1 MVGNH
6 GAMGEAFLRLA
17 GCRSV
22 PRQATPRIDR
32 HFFRAV
38 AAVTDMGTGICALLL
53 ALASSGKRPLPR
65 HFFFKK
71 MFYALIKRRQR
82 NFLFYIVIYVL
93 DE

>member
-1 MVGNH
+1 MMVGNH

-38 AAVTDMGTGICALLL
+38 AAIWAVGSVA
-53 ALASSGKRPLPR
+53 ASS
-65 HFFFKK
+65 
-71 MFYALIKRRQR
+71 AS
-82 NFLFYIVIYVL
+82 
-93 DE
+93 